1 MQVVVVDG
9 VELLAEL
16 LVQAAVLTQTLQVAA
31 LQHLIMELQTQ
42 VVEVVELEIYRE
54 HLFIQLAVQVLL
66 L

>member
-54 HLFIQLAVQVLL
+54 HLFIQLAVHVLL